1 MRQGMV
7 QDAWSEV
14 IKSNISDGLERYP
27 HTEKGEFDF
36 KRPSAEIEPGRCKAC
51 GDLASSDYD
60 ITNSMPGSQSAQRPT
75 AMVKMAAI
83 GMDKFE
89 LDDRSLTV
97 LVLPSA
103 KACQRIYQ
111 NNEKL
116 ADEMQKYVVPYDK
129 ELSLVY
135 VRLLT
140 GATTAFHESGIKR
153 RIEAG
158 VKDFVESPRGATKRA
173 TISNILKQDSFPA
186 TPEDH
191 VALASLAYLLLA
203 LTVGGYA
210 HEAVAVTDLISNFIL
225 YEASRGE
232 EGSFRKV
239 AIATEAGKLAAEI
252 HYKHKLYRDGQMSD
266 SRGGFASTGTILLN
280 LIAFGDFTSTPPQ
293 PLTELQTFFDCVAG
307 AYHLL
312 TALRRGDSQEMED
325 FPSIGQME
333 TILHMATLATI
344 CEAATT
350 SALRGVEGLIYNGSL
365 IRHIKET
372 LLNTPLLDF
381 TSRALGPIG
390 DFLALR
396 MHTGCWSPAEDG
408 CIAQLL
414 EACQQPNEE
423 SWSLV
428 NLALERQALELRL
441 PSTGLIRP
449 AARKACET
457 VIILHERVWLRQ
469 PVRLLTLCI
478 ENGWFE
484 LFRKNLTGEAL
495 RNGGQAPIERSTEHI
510 YLESNGYTVLHEA
523 TRAGFPYIMKA
534 LLEGLG
540 IPYCKKLVNQPD
552 PKGRTPLHLAC
563 MHRVPKEIFRLLL
576 VLGADAN
583 ARCHQGRTALHYC
596 FPDQMAVPS
605 IYEAVTT
612 MTSDHALPTIEPYDQ
627 PQIYTKGACKPV
639 DPRVYDFRLGI
650 SQVLGLRGDMSIT
663 DADGMTPLHMAAKL
677 GWGDNLDIFFWSKDG
692 NAERLQRASLTLRD
706 NAGLTILDYTRR
718 SEVHVGMNR
727 GEDTIIEE
735 MSRRAIAVPL
745 KSAHDR
751 WHLQPQWNLIQYR
764 RSKSPIPDAAVHAA
778 PRATPSPQPGA
789 RFTAPLVYQDPE
801 FASSNRPSAP
811 SCSTPTT
818 NPPK

>member
-14 IKSNISDGLERYP
+14 VKSNISHGLERYP
-27 HTEKGEFDF
+27 HMEKGESDF
-36 KRPSAEIEPGRCKAC
+36 KRPSAEMESGRCRAY

-60 ITNSMPGSQSAQRPT
+60 NTNSMPGSQSAQRPT

-89 LDDRSLTV
+89 LDDRSLTL

-103 KACQRIYQ
+103 KACQRMYE

-140 GATTAFHESGIKR
+140 GATTAFRESGIKR
-153 RIEAG
+153 GIEAG
-158 VKDFVESPRGATKRA
+158 VKDFVESPQGATKRA
-173 TISNILKQDSFPA
+173 TISNI
-186 TPEDH
+186 
-191 VALASLAYLLLA
+191 V
-203 LTVGGYA
+203 
-210 HEAVAVTDLISNFIL
+210 N
-225 YEASRGE
+225 RGE

-239 AIATEAGKLAAEI
+239 AIATEAGKFAAET
-252 HYKHKLYRDGQMSD
+252 HYKHELYRDGRMSD
-266 SRGGFASTGTILLN
+266 SQDDFTSTGTTLIS
-280 LIAFGDFTSTPPQ
+280 LIAFGDFTSSPPQ
-293 PLTELQTFFDCVAG
+293 PLTELPTLFDCVAG

-312 TALRRGDSQEMED
+312 TVLRRGDSQEMED
-325 FPSIGQME
+325 FVCRDLLRNLAAISNVTPGITQLSIGQME
-333 TILHMATLATI
+333 KILHMAALATI
-344 CEAATT
+344 CEAATA
-350 SALRGVEGLIYNGSL
+350 SALRGVKGLIYNGSL

-372 LLNTPLLDF
+372 LLNTPLLDL

-396 MHTGCWSPAEDG
+396 MHTGCWSPSEDG
-408 CIAQLL
+408 CVAQLL

-428 NLALERQALELRL
+428 NLALERHALKLRL

-457 VIILHERVWLRQ
+457 VIILHEWVWSRQ
-469 PVRLLTLCI
+469 HVRLLTLCI
-478 ENGWFE
+478 ENGCFE
-484 LFRKNLTGEAL
+484 FLRKNLTGEAL
-495 RNGGQAPIERSTEHI
+495 RNGGQASIERSPKQVH
-510 YLESNGYTVLHEA
+510 LESDGYTVLHEA
-523 TRAGFPYIMKA
+523 TRAGFPYIMKT

-552 PKGRTPLHLAC
+552 SKGRTPLHLAC

-583 ARCHQGRTALHYC
+583 ARCYQGRTALHYC

-605 IYEAVTT
+605 IYEAVTA
-612 MTSDHALPTIEPYDQ
+612 MISDHALPTIEPYDQ

-650 SQVLGLRGDMSIT
+650 SQVLGLRGDMFIT
-663 DADGMTPLHMAAKL
+663 DTDGMTPLHMAAKL
-677 GWGDNLDIFFWSKDG
+677 G
-692 NAERLQRASLTLRD
+692 
-706 NAGLTILDYTRR
+706 
-718 SEVHVGMNR
+718 
-727 GEDTIIEE
+727 
-735 MSRRAIAVPL
+735 
-745 KSAHDR
+745 
-751 WHLQPQWNLIQYR
+751 
-764 RSKSPIPDAAVHAA
+764 
-778 PRATPSPQPGA
+778 
-789 RFTAPLVYQDPE
+789 
-801 FASSNRPSAP
+801 
-811 SCSTPTT
+811 
-818 NPPK
+818 

>member
-1 MRQGMV
+1 
-7 QDAWSEV
+7 
-14 IKSNISDGLERYP
+14 
-27 HTEKGEFDF
+27 
-36 KRPSAEIEPGRCKAC
+36 
-51 GDLASSDYD
+51 
-60 ITNSMPGSQSAQRPT
+60 
-75 AMVKMAAI
+75 
-83 GMDKFE
+83 MDKFE
-89 LDDRSLTV
+89 LDDRSLTP

-116 ADEMQKYVVPYDK
+116 ADEMQKYVVPYDE

-158 VKDFVESPRGATKRA
+158 VKGFVESPRGATKRA

-203 LTVGGYA
+203 STVGGYT

-252 HYKHKLYRDGQMSD
+252 RYKHKLYRDGQMSD
-266 SRGGFASTGTILLN
+266 SQDDFTSTGTTLLN
-280 LIAFGDFTSTPPQ
+280 LVAFGDFTLSPPQ
-293 PLTELQTFFDCVAG
+293 PLTELQTLFDCVAG

-312 TALRRGDSQEMED
+312 TVLRRGDSQELED
-325 FPSIGQME
+325 FVCRELLRHLAAIANGTPGVTQPSIGQIE
-333 TILHMATLATI
+333 RILHMATLAI
-344 CEAATT
+344 VCEAATT
-350 SALRGVEGLIYNGSL
+350 SALRGVKGLIYNGSL

-372 LLNTPLLDF
+372 LLNTPLLDL

-396 MHTGCWSPAEDG
+396 MHTGCWSPSEDG

-441 PSTGLIRP
+441 PPAGLIRP

-457 VIILHERVWLRQ
+457 VIDLHERVWSTQ

-484 LFRKNLTGEAL
+484 LLRKNLTGEAL
-495 RNGGQAPIERSTEHI
+495 RNDGQAPIERSPKQIH
-510 YLESNGYTVLHEA
+510 LESNGYTVLHEA
-523 TRAGFPYIMKA
+523 TRAGYPYIMKT

-552 PKGRTPLHLAC
+552 SKGRTPLHLAC

-583 ARCHQGRTALHYC
+583 ARCYQGRTPLHYC

-612 MTSDHALPTIEPYDQ
+612 MISDHALPTIEPYDQ
-627 PQIYTKGACKPV
+627 PQIYTRGACKPV

-663 DADGMTPLHMAAKL
+663 DTDGMTPLHMAAKL
-677 GWGDNLDIFFWSKDG
+677 GWGDNLDIFFSSKDG

-706 NAGLTILDYTRR
+706 NVGLTILDYTRR
-718 SEVHVGMNR
+718 SEVREGMNR

-735 MSRRAIAVPL
+735 MSKRGIVVPS

-751 WHLQPQWNLIQYR
+751 WHLQPQWNSIQYR
-764 RSKSPIPDAAVHAA
+764 RPKSPVPDAAVHAA

-801 FASSNRPSAP
+801 FAGSNKPSAP

-818 NPPK
+818 DAPPSYIRSIVKKDLLPTL